1 MYKMLFKK
9 LVIIR
14 SFQAAVNLVRSQQ
27 YFRLLPNYNH
37 FVLVQRMPVVVEH
50 FCTCRNPKPFVMINE

>member
-9 LVIIR
+9 LVFIR

-27 YFRLLPNYNH
+27 
-37 FVLVQRMPVVVEH
+37 
-50 FCTCRNPKPFVMINE
+50 